1 MLAAVSAWLVM
12 DVQKRRPVR
21 TGPLARMLHEIDE
34 NYLFLFHIENCV
46 QEKPIV
52 THI

>member
-1 MLAAVSAWLVM
+1 MKIL
-12 DVQKRRPVR
+12 
-21 TGPLARMLHEIDE
+21 TRMLHEIDE

>member
-1 MLAAVSAWLVM
+1 MILLFTC
-12 DVQKRRPVR
+12 KIYL
-21 TGPLARMLHEIDE
+21 TRMLHEIDE
-34 NYLFLFHIENCV
+34 NYLFLYHIENCV